1 MIFRILRQCVLA
13 AMLMASSQAF
23 SENKIDIPKLGSN
36 EGYLLLGLYVHDI
49 IPSKIMLKGDGFLST
64 ESMVDLIPGDQYDL
78 IAVKAGEYTFDR
90 VYNNALLNDKVY
102 WDLEPIDF
110 TVKVEPGTI
119 SYGGHLISEVQASRQ
134 AFFRLRNRG
143 SQALK
148 YLEYCCSDLL
158 KQYKLKYTGKVS
170 DPYLKKLQEAK

>member
-1 MIFRILRQCVLA
+1 MASHILRHYLLG
-13 AMLMASSQAF
+13 AMLLVSFSAF
-23 SENKIDIPKLGSN
+23 SEDKLEIPKLGEG

-64 ESMVDLIPGDQYDL
+64 ESMTDLIPGDQYDL

-90 VYNNALLNDKVY
+90 VYNNALLNDKIY
-102 WDLEPIDF
+102 WDLEAIDF

-134 AFFRLRNRG
+134 AIFRLRNRG
-143 SQALK
+143 SQALE
-148 YLEYCCSDLL
+148 YLEYCCSSLL
-158 KQYKLKYTGKVS
+158 ENYKLKYTGKVT
-170 DPYLKKLQEAK
+170 DPYLTKLQEKK